1 MFLSSLAAIAF
12 WLLAFLL
19 ITGLYKLYNY
29 VMATFVGRVQDDL
42 FEYVN
47 SIEERKKNE
56 FSRSIFPPD
65 VNVSERQTQA
75 IANAIRIHGTNLLKQ
90 ARSLFLWKNL
100 TNSILVNSIGRY
112 SFSIH

>member
-1 MFLSSLAAIAF
+1 MIYSS
-12 WLLAFLL
+12 
-19 ITGLYKLYNY
+19 
-29 VMATFVGRVQDDL
+29 M
-42 FEYVN
+42 
-47 SIEERKKNE
+47 SISSKKKHNEENE

-100 TNSILVNSIGRY
+100 TNSILVNFIRRY